1 MRSTGALRSAF
12 AADRP
17 ANPAPMMTMRG
28 RDPEDMARCMDALLA
43 MDTEYRHR
51 IRSDGNTD
59 WLWSAHPGG
68 YDGVMRSHSAP
79 SSWFAS
85 PREQARQPPANG
97 DGPAR

>member
-1 MRSTGALRSAF
+1 MRSTCALRSAL

-28 RDPEDMARCMDALLA
+28 RDPEDTARCMDALLA
-43 MDTEYRHR
+43 MGAKYRHR
-51 IRSDGNTD
+51 AHSDGNAD

-68 YDGVMRSHSAP
+68 YDDVTRSHFVPP
-79 SSWFAS
+79 SSFAS